1 MNKSHIRELLGN
13 LKAAVRLGHSEAIAI
28 ALDELRALPIVA
40 ANDHLSAGH
49 LDQLIRPA
57 GEILSHVSTDQL
69 LVLSEDQLTTH
80 RAISA
85 VALAQRFF
93 SGEDLDRS
101 ALLALAKDR
110 RPEVRIALGET
121 LRAVGEVDPE
131 RVLILLESWMG
142 DSSPKVRAT
151 ALIALP
157 SVVQKE
163 SELAITLLEPLKADQ
178 DRDVR
183 AALVNALQ
191 AIAQME
197 NADSILAMLAS
208 WSTDRHPNVWVITRT
223 LSGAWAASYPKEVE
237 AIIKN
242 LHAQVGETKNITNA
256 LRALERH
263 GVEIVIDK

>member
-1 MNKSHIRELLGN
+1 MNKSLIRELLGN
-13 LKAAVRLGHSEAIAI
+13 LKAAVRLGQSEAVAI

-40 ANDHLSAGH
+40 ANDRLSAGH

-57 GEILSHVSTDQL
+57 GEILSHLTPDQL

-85 VALAQRFF
+85 VALAQRFC
-93 SGEDLDRS
+93 SREDVDQS
-101 ALLALAKDR
+101 ALLALAKDH
-110 RPEVRIALGET
+110 RPEVRTALGET
-121 LRAVGEVDPE
+121 LRAVGEAEPE

-157 SVVQKE
+157 SLVQKE
-163 SELAITLLEPLKADQ
+163 GELVRTLLEPLKADQ

-183 AALVNALQ
+183 AALVNALR

-197 NADSILAMLAS
+197 NAYSILAMLAD
-208 WSTDRHPNVWVITRT
+208 WSTDRHPNEWVITRT

-237 AIIKN
+237 AIFKN
-242 LHAQVGETKNITNA
+242 LYAQIGETKNIANA

-263 GVEIVIDK
+263 GIEININK